1 VEFFLTTQPIRTK
14 GDAMSEMRGSVV
26 ADDGVRLA
34 YKSAGEGSH
43 NLLLMHGWAG
53 SANSWNG
60 VIKALDPR
68 KFRAIACDFRGHGDS
83 DQATTGYTD
92 ERLAKDALAIADA
105 SGARRFTAVGFSM
118 GGRFV
123 QYLPLL
129 APERVEAMVI
139 VAGCPASAME
149 LPDAVIADWVARAGD
164 RQRLRE
170 IPLMFAIKP
179 DLALLEEWADDAVKI
194 SRNALEATLRVL
206 LTPFQRSITGRT
218 PAIPTLVLAGT
229 SDELL
234 GPTVQRAIAATYPG
248 SQMVEFDCAHE
259 FLIEAPSETAA
270 QVAQFVAALPR
281 SALEVQDGRTRAG
294 SAAAA
299 GTRVSP
305 APGDGAR
312 WRAGR

>member
-1 VEFFLTTQPIRTK
+1 VEFFSTAFQTQ

-34 YKSAGEGSH
+34 YKSAGEGPH

-83 DQATTGYTD
+83 DKATTGYTD
-92 ERLAKDALAIADA
+92 EQLAKDALAVADA
-105 SGARRFTAVGFSM
+105 SGARRFIAVGFSM
-118 GGRFV
+118 SGRFV
-123 QYLPLL
+123 QYVPLL

-149 LPDAVIADWVARAGD
+149 LPEAVITDWVARAGN
-164 RQRLRE
+164 RPRLRE

-179 DLALLEEWADDAVKI
+179 DLALLEEWADDAVKVP
-194 SRNALEATLRVL
+194 RYALEATLRVL
-206 LTPFQRSITGRT
+206 LTPFEGSIVGRT
-218 PAIPTLVLAGT
+218 PVLPTLVLAGT
-229 SDELL
+229 SDALFS
-234 GPTVQRAIAATYPG
+234 PAVQRAIAARYPG

-259 FLIEAPSETAA
+259 FLIEVPNETAE
-270 QVAQFVAALPR
+270 QVAQFVAALSR
-281 SALEVQDGRTRAG
+281 SALEVGAGRTRAG
-294 SAAAA
+294 SAE
-299 GTRVSP
+299 
-305 APGDGAR
+305 
-312 WRAGR
+312 